1 MRITYDPEAD
11 AAYFC
16 MAEKIHLP
24 DTRKIDDDLYLDFG
38 GDQRLLGVEV
48 LAASERL
55 DLDYLLPFLE
65 IIGREEP
72 GWQNLRVTLLRYKQ
86 AGSPVK
92 TKVQG
97 NNSWVVEEV
106 AANHVSLRRELTG
119 KVVTITR
126 VDLENRDES
135 WHKSK
140 RRSAIV
146 KALGEL
152 GGYE

>member
-11 AAYFC
+11 AAYFY
-16 MAEKIHLP
+16 MAEKRDLP
-24 DTRKIDDDLYLDFG
+24 DTRDVDEDIYMDF
-38 GDQRLLGVEV
+38 DAQKRLLGLEV

-65 IIGREEP
+65 IIGREEQ
-72 GWQNLRVTLLRYKQ
+72 GWPKLTLKLLRLKQ
-86 AGSPVK
+86 DGKPVK
-92 TKVQG
+92 APVRG
-97 NNSWVVEEV
+97 NINWVEEV
-106 AANHVSLRRELTG
+106 GRNHVSLRREKTG
-119 KVVTITR
+119 NTVKITR
-126 VDLENRDES
+126 DDLENRDES

-146 KALGEL
+146 KALWEL